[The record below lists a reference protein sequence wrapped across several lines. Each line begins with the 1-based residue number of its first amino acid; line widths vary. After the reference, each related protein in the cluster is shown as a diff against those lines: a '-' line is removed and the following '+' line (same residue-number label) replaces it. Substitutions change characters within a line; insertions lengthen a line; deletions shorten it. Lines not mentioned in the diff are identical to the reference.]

1 MATTKLYPPHIE
13 GTLPAF
19 YLEKTSKDS
28 NPTGAYISVPF
39 SMNVAVSS
47 VSVKGFYLR
56 LRTASS
62 GNYLFEPVYSDNY
75 DLDKGIVIFELS
87 YNQANALREGQ
98 YYKLQ
103 IAYCQDLSIEEQ
115 SLIGYGDVGY
125 YSTVGIAKCVSK
137 AEVSIMNLE
146 INNINFFSSDF
157 IGLYD

>member
-28 NPTGAYISVPF
+28 KPTGAYISVPF

-47 VSVKGFYLR
+47 ILVKGFYLR

-87 YNQANALREGQ
+87 YNQANALREG
-98 YYKLQ
+98 
-103 IAYCQDLSIEEQ
+103 
-115 SLIGYGDVGY
+115 
-125 YSTVGIAKCVSK
+125 
-137 AEVSIMNLE
+137 
-146 INNINFFSSDF
+146 
-157 IGLYD
+157 